1 MRSRPTNVRRLV
13 AGFVCLTASCFPV
26 WAQEPVI
33 RTNVPLVLVPVT
45 VTDAKGKP
53 VDGLQQEDF
62 ILDDDGQEQR
72 QVRLDTSDTVLA
84 PVAMVVAIQ
93 SSGIS
98 EPALARI
105 HRVGAMI
112 QPLVAGERG
121 EAAVLT
127 YDSEVRTLQQFT
139 RDSAFITGAFEVVEP
154 RTIKSA
160 KLVDAVIEGVN
171 LLETRPENYRR
182 IMLILGESRDRGSKA
197 KLDKAV
203 EAAQRAG
210 VALYPMTYSA
220 QKIAWASKPGDA
232 PPLPEAPDYA
242 GAVVEL
248 ARLTTTNTADAFARA
263 TGGRHLSFTTLDG
276 LEGAISRLGEE
287 VHSQYLLSFAPG
299 SSRNKGYHRIAVTV
313 KSKRDV
319 VVRARPGYW
328 AQR

>member
-1 MRSRPTNVRRLV
+1 L
-13 AGFVCLTASCFPV
+13 GFVCLSV
-26 WAQEPVI
+26 LAQEPTI
-33 RTNVPLVLVPVT
+33 RTSVPLVLVPVT
-45 VTDAKGKP
+45 VTDSKGKS
-53 VDGLQQEDF
+53 VDGLQQSDF
-62 ILDDDGQEQR
+62 VLYDDGVEQKQIR
-72 QVRLDTSDTVLA
+72 MDTSDTVLA

-127 YDSEVRTLQQFT
+127 YDAEVRTLQEFT
-139 RDSAFITGAFEVVEP
+139 RDSAFITGAFEIVEP

-160 KLVDAVIEGVN
+160 KLLDAVMEGVQ
-171 LLETRPENYRR
+171 LLQTRPENYRR

-220 QKIAWASKPGDA
+220 QKIAWASKPSDA
-232 PPLPEAPDYA
+232 PPLPEEPDYG

-248 ARLTTTNTADAFARA
+248 ARLRKANAAEAFAKS

-276 LEGAISRLGEE
+276 LENAITQLGEE
-287 VHSQYLLSFAPG
+287 VHSQYLLSFVPAA
-299 SSRNKGYHRIAVTV
+299 SKNEGYHRVTV
-313 KSKRDV
+313 AVKSPRDV

-328 AQR
+328 PER

>member
-1 MRSRPTNVRRLV
+1 MPFRPTIVRLL
-13 AGFVCLTASCFPV
+13 AGFLCLTAFFTME
-26 WAQEPVI
+26 AQEPVI

-53 VDGLQQEDF
+53 VDGLQQDDF
-62 ILDDDGQEQR
+62 ILYDDGAEQK

-105 HRVGAMI
+105 RRAGSLI

-127 YDSEVRTLQQFT
+127 YDDEVRTLQQFT

-154 RTIKSA
+154 RTIKRA
-160 KLVDAVIEGVN
+160 KLVDAVIEGVH

-182 IMLILGESRDRGSKA
+182 ILLILGESRDRGSKA

-210 VALYPMTYSA
+210 VALYPVTYSA
-220 QKIAWASKPGDA
+220 QKIAWASKPSDA
-232 PPLPEAPDYA
+232 PALPEAPDYA

-248 ARLTTTNTADAFARA
+248 ARLTKANAADVFARA

-287 VHSQYLLSFAPG
+287 VHSQYLLSFAPAE
-299 SSRNKGYHRIAVTV
+299 SRNKGYHRIAVSV
-313 KSKRDV
+313 KSRRDV
-319 VVRARPGYW
+319 VVRSRPGYW